1 MDVKLNLR
9 DRLYFALFLI
19 VPIPLFFNLNGTI
32 FRAGT
37 FDFNAFGLPISF
49 LFLSVITVLNF
60 KRIDF
65 LFHRD
70 NILFLFFILMQ
81 IISFLLY
88 NIIFTSNGDPLLL
101 LISMVPLIFSYKVG
115 FNINEVRNYE
125 ILNKYIRKS
134 VLVCGFFSMLHL
146 LSSFAKYGVIQS
158 FAVRGND
165 DIFGLFSIYQKL
177 VYYPT
182 MLALFFVLSIYQ
194 KGKSIRVASVLILVA
209 MLMVGSRE
217 SLIIATCGILSKMIW
232 IKLFRRYKYLP
243 LLFIG
248 LVLLISLSGSYIA
261 KTVETFSESG
271 LVTKLRKL
279 NQTGDYSAGR
289 FDVMKKVFTDNK
301 NDTFIGTGYSTQEGI
316 ISPHNQY
323 LEFFLRSGVFS
334 FFMFF
339 LLLVKAYKNIYKF
352 IKERENVPNFNT
364 IFSLIIVFV
373 LFSFIAFNINTPI
386 RAPYTSCFFG
396 VLLGFFNKKITYG
409 FQKNHQARIS

>member
-19 VPIPLFFNLNGTI
+19 VPVPLFFNLNGTI

-37 FDFNAFGLPISF
+37 FDFNAFGLPASF
-49 LFLSVITVLNF
+49 LILSIVTIINI
-60 KRIDF
+60 KKIDF
-65 LFHRD
+65 LFHKE
-70 NILFLFFILMQ
+70 NALFLLFILLQ
-81 IISFLLY
+81 FISFLLY
-88 NIIFTSNGDPLLL
+88 NIIFSSNGDPLLL
-101 LISMVPLIFSYKVG
+101 LISIIPLIFSYKIG
-115 FNINEVRNYE
+115 FNINKITNYGM
-125 ILNKYIRKS
+125 LNKYIRKS
-134 VLVCGFFSMLHL
+134 ILICGFFSMLHL
-146 LSSFAKYGVIQS
+146 LSSFVKYGVVQS

-194 KGKSIRVASVLILVA
+194 KGKLIRVATIFILIA

-217 SLIIATCGILSKMIW
+217 SLIIATCGLLSKMIW
-232 IKLFRRYKYLP
+232 IKLFRKYKYLP

-248 LVLLISLSGSYIA
+248 IMLLAVVSGNYIA

-271 LVTKLRKL
+271 LVTKLKKL

-323 LEFFLRSGVFS
+323 LEFFLRSGIFS
-334 FFMFF
+334 LFMFF
-339 LLLVKAYKNIYKF
+339 LLLVKAYKNIFRLIKIRDF
-352 IKERENVPNFNT
+352 IPNFNT
-364 IFSLIIVFV
+364 VFSLVVVFV
-373 LFSFIAFNINTPI
+373 LFSVIAFNINTPI

-396 VLLGFFNKKITYG
+396 ILLGFFNKNITYE
-409 FQKNHQARIS
+409 FQKNYQARVS